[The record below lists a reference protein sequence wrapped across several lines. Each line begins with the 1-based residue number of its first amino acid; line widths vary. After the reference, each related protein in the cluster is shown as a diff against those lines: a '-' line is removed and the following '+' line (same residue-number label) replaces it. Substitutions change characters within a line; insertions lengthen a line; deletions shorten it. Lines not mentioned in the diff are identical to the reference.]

1 MYKVRPDKPL
11 SSTQLALLHALDDV
25 AKQLV
30 IPYYVVGAS
39 ARDILLEHVHG
50 IETIRATS
58 DIDFAVAIASWEEYE
73 RLKQSL
79 TATGQF
85 TLGANAHQL
94 KFGADEGPYSLDL
107 VPFDGVEHNG
117 EIAWPPSG
125 EFVMNVR
132 GYADALCSALDVEIE
147 PGSGQDRVAAGHG
160 DPQSAG
166 LERPSRA

>member
-1 MYKVRPDKPL
+1 
-11 SSTQLALLHALDDV
+11 
-25 AKQLV
+25 
-30 IPYYVVGAS
+30 
-39 ARDILLEHVHG
+39 
-50 IETIRATS
+50 
-58 DIDFAVAIASWEEYE
+58 VAIASWEEYE

-166 LERPSRA
+166 LKRPSRA